1 MPAGHLEVGEIALRL
16 GVAVCFGGVLG
27 IEREIHHKSA
37 GLRTLILV
45 SLGCAAFVL
54 IGLDAQAAAGEG
66 NSGANTSHLV
76 QGLIQGV
83 MQGIGFLGA
92 GVIMRSQ
99 VSVKGIMTAA
109 IVWISG
115 AIGTACGFGNFK
127 IAGIATAM
135 ALATV
140 IVFGF
145 LEKRTWKEEPD

>member
-1 MPAGHLEVGEIALRL
+1 MPAGHLEFGEIILRL
-16 GVAVCFGGVLG
+16 GIAACFGGVLG
-27 IEREIHHKSA
+27 IEREIHQKPA

-66 NSGANTSHLV
+66 DSAANTSHLV

-92 GVIMRSQ
+92 GAIMRSQ
-99 VSVKGIMTAA
+99 MSVRGLMTAA
-109 IVWISG
+109 IVWICG
-115 AIGTACGFGNFK
+115 AIGAACGFGNFK
-127 IAGIATAM
+127 IAGIAVTI

-145 LEKRTWKEEPD
+145 LEKRTWKQEPD